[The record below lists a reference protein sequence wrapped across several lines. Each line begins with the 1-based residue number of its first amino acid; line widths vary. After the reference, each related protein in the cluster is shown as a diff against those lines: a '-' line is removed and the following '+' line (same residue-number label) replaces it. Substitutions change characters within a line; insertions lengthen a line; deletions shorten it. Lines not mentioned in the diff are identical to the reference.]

1 MSIRRLFGTPKPLPP
16 ALVLS
21 SPPVTVSLRVHAR
34 AKRFTLRLAAAGK
47 GAVLTMPP
55 GVPLSQV
62 EAFLQEH
69 RGWLAR
75 ALAQQP
81 EDRQARPGARLPV
94 DGMPL
99 PLVAGTHRGAPR
111 LLDGQLVLPSGANP
125 GPAVAAWLKDRARAR
140 LVPAVH
146 RYAALLG
153 RKPTAVSLRDTRSR
167 WGSCTSA
174 GRISFSWR
182 LAMAPVE
189 VQDYVAAHEAAHLRE
204 MNHSPRY
211 WAHVADLMPDY
222 SARRAWL
229 RREGRDLHAW
239 RFES

>member
-1 MSIRRLFGTPKPLPP
+1 MSIRRLFGKPQPLPP

-21 SPPVTVSLRVHAR
+21 EPPVTVSLRVNAR
-34 AKRFTLRLAAAGK
+34 ARRFTLRLAGTGK

-55 GVPLSQV
+55 GVPLRQV
-62 EAFLQEH
+62 ETFLHEH

-81 EDRQARPGARLPV
+81 DDRRPFPGALLPI
-94 DGMPL
+94 DGVPV

-111 LLDGQLVLPSGANP
+111 LVDGRLVLPRGPKP
-125 GPAVAAWLKDRARAR
+125 GPAAAAWLKERARAR

-146 RYAALLG
+146 HFAEALG
-153 RKPTAVSLRDTRSR
+153 REPTAVSLRDTRSR

-211 WAHVADLMPDY
+211 WAHVARLMPDY
-222 SARRAWL
+222 ARRRAWL

-239 RFES
+239 QFDG